1 VQVIKYAPV
10 HFMQDEGAFR
20 GATCFCPSL
29 ISPPFS

>member
-1 VQVIKYAPV
+1 
-10 HFMQDEGAFR
+10 MQDEGAFR